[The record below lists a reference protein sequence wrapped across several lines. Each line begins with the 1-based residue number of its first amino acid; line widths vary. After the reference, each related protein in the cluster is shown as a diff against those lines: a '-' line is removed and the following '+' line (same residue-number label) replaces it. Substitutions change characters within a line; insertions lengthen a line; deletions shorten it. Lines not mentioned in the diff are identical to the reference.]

1 MSEVIK
7 INRKSKEYPK
17 KLTHIHNPP
26 EVLYC
31 RGNMS
36 LLDSECIAIVGT
48 RKLTSYGKEAA
59 YNISRQLAEKGFTIV
74 SGLAMGIDAVAHQA
88 TLSVRGK
95 TIAVLG
101 TGVSDKTIYPKVN
114 FKLSQD
120 ILKND
125 GLIISEYA
133 ADEPGFKS
141 NFPQRN
147 RIISGLSKGTVVI
160 EADEKSGS
168 LITAR
173 LALEQNRDVF
183 AVPGSI
189 FSKRSVGP
197 NKLIQ
202 KGAKA
207 IMSAQDIIDEYQFV
221 LDLPQP
227 LSTHKEAEDNIL
239 DILNKTRPISVD
251 ELNKKLKIS
260 ISDIMSSLSLLEL
273 DGKIK
278 LLNGKYLK
286 I

>member
-1 MSEVIK
+1 MSETIK
-7 INRKSKEYPK
+7 IKRQSKEYPK
-17 KLTHIHNPP
+17 KLAHIHNPP

-31 RGNMS
+31 RGNIK
-36 LLDSECIAIVGT
+36 LLNSECVAIVGT

-59 YNISRQLAEKGFTIV
+59 HNISRQLAENGFTVV
-74 SGLAMGIDAVAHQA
+74 SGLAMGIDAVAHNA
-88 TLSVRGK
+88 SLDANGY

-101 TGVSDKTIYPKVN
+101 SGVTDETIYPQIN
-114 FKLSQD
+114 MKLAQN
-120 ILKND
+120 ILKNN
-125 GLIISEYA
+125 GLIISEYPA
-133 ADEPGFKS
+133 GTPGLKYH
-141 NFPQRN
+141 FPERN
-147 RIISGLSKGTVVI
+147 RIISGLSRGTVVI

-221 LDLPQP
+221 LDLPKP
-227 LSTHKEAEDNIL
+227 LSTHNEAENNIL

-251 ELNKKLKIS
+251 ELNEKLKIS
-260 ISDIMSSLSLLEL
+260 ISDIMSSLALLEL